1 MSNPF
6 DGLVRKVRSIE
17 IGGKT
22 FYFKPMTMA
31 QVYELQQI
39 KDGQEIASQ
48 TILMT
53 ICDEDAKPLKGFK
66 PEHLKSLTLP
76 ELMSMVKF
84 AQRSGISAEKKS

>member
-31 QVYELQQI
+31 DVYRVQQI

-48 TILMT
+48 TILIT
-53 ICDEDAKPLKGFK
+53 IFDEEGNALEDFK
-66 PEHLKSLTLP
+66 AEYLKSLTL
-76 ELMSMVKF
+76 EEVMTMVKF
-84 AQRSGISAEKKS
+84 AQN